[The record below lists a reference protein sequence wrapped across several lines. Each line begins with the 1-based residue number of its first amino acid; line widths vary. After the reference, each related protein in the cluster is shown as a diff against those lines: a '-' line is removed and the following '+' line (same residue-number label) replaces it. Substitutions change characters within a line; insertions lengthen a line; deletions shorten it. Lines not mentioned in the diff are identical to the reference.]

1 MADTL
6 EKAVALGPDRI
17 AFYRLA
23 VIPELFRWQNVFR
36 HADLPSADLTLDLN
50 LLAIN
55 RFQEAG
61 YEFVG
66 LDHFA
71 RPTEALARAR
81 RTGSLRRTFQGM
93 TTGKGL
99 DVLGLGPSAVS
110 QLDDAYA
117 QNRKGS
123 AAGWQQAVAR
133 DLATERGVRLS
144 ADDRLRREL
153 LQQLYGYGMV
163 NKRVLE
169 ERFGITF
176 DAYFADELR
185 RLQELVGEGLVV
197 VEAGTVRLAAPLG
210 RLLVRVVAAVFDR
223 YLPPDAFREGL
234 APHQS
239 SRVG

>member
-1 MADTL
+1 
-6 EKAVALGPDRI
+6 
-17 AFYRLA
+17 
-23 VIPELFRWQNVFR
+23 
-36 HADLPSADLTLDLN
+36 
-50 LLAIN
+50 
-55 RFQEAG
+55 
-61 YEFVG
+61 
-66 LDHFA
+66 
-71 RPTEALARAR
+71 
-81 RTGSLRRTFQGM
+81 M

-123 AAGWQQAVAR
+123 AAGWEKAVGR
-133 DLATERGVRLS
+133 DLATERGVRLT

-153 LQQLYGYGMV
+153 LQQLYGYGRID
-163 NKRVLE
+163 KRALE
-169 ERFGITF
+169 ERFGIPF
-176 DAYFADELR
+176 DAYFADELQ

-197 VEAGTVRLAAPLG
+197 VEADAVRVAAPLG
-210 RLLVRVVAAVFDR
+210 RLLVRVVGAVFDR

>member
-1 MADTL
+1 
-6 EKAVALGPDRI
+6 
-17 AFYRLA
+17 
-23 VIPELFRWQNVFR
+23 
-36 HADLPSADLTLDLN
+36 
-50 LLAIN
+50 
-55 RFQEAG
+55 
-61 YEFVG
+61 
-66 LDHFA
+66 
-71 RPTEALARAR
+71 
-81 RTGSLRRTFQGM
+81 M

-99 DVLGLGPSAVS
+99 DILGIGPSAVS

-123 AAGWQQAVAR
+123 SAGWQQAVVR
-133 DLATERGVRLS
+133 DLATERGVRLTE
-144 ADDRLRREL
+144 DDRLRREL
-153 LQQLYGYGMV
+153 LQQLYGYGV
-163 NKRVLE
+163 IDKHALE
-169 ERFGITF
+169 EGFGIAF

-197 VEAGTVRLAAPLG
+197 VEAGAIRVTAPLG